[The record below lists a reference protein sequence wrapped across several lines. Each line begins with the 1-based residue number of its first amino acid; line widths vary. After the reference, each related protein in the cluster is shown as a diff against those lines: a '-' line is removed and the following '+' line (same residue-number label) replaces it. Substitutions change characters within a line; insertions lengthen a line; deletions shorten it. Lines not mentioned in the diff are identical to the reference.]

1 MKENIN
7 KIEDK
12 DKNKNLKLQP
22 IQTNKDISKNKIFVS
37 EKLNFPQKDNE
48 HIKKKNIKFLSIKR
62 QFFKVQT
69 FSDFNRKK
77 PIPNP
82 NINDGRWTE
91 DERNK
96 FIQGISLYGINWK
109 KVKSLI
115 PTRTA
120 VQVRSHAQKFF
131 YKMKSCKDDSLGI
144 DFTLSSINNVKDM
157 INQIKNI
164 NPHYNVINVLKK
176 LSNKFISKKRKF
188 KAIHKK
194 KAKNQNNYILDNNDN
209 NDLFRLE
216 ENNNLISNENEQIL
230 NALVKNGKNKILEQN
245 NFNNNISNNIFSGLE
260 LIKNNFI
267 NNNFNNFQNLLNNPL
282 PLGGE
287 NNLSLNNTFNNNN
300 FNNNLLKNY
309 LPFNLANDPY
319 ISYLSII
326 NNYLFSNIQNLNSI
340 YSIGNIFISNLINEI
355 NYFNNNIASFNNM
368 YLNNNIS
375 LINNNNI
382 SQSNVNKINN
392 NNLLNQINEIK
403 DKKENN
409 NL

>member
-131 YKMKSCKDDSLGI
+131 YKMKACKDDSLGI

-176 LSNKFISKKRKF
+176 LSNKFITKKRKF
-188 KAIHKK
+188 KTIHKK
-194 KAKNQNNYILDNNDN
+194 IIKNQNNYILDNNDN

-216 ENNNLISNENEQIL
+216 EDNNLISNENDQIL

-245 NFNNNISNNIFSGLE
+245 NFNNNISNFE
-260 LIKNNFI
+260 LIRNNFI

-287 NNLSLNNTFNNNN
+287 NNLSFNNIFNNNN